1 MPLPTPK
8 RALEKAIRTSQ
19 GSLDVAE
26 VANAGR
32 FNYKETVIVYSK
44 DEPEAAKMAN
54 LVSAAIP
61 AVRVRAGKTKAGIDV
76 AVIVGPKRLRTKRV
90 VQIQALPV
98 PKPGAVPEVCR
109 VE

>member
-1 MPLPTPK
+1 M
-8 RALEKAIRTSQ
+8 
-19 GSLDVAE
+19 
-26 VANAGR
+26 
-32 FNYKETVIVYSK
+32 IVYSK